1 MQQEFAAM
9 PTPPNLQILGINQ
22 VGQESGNA
30 LACEGRDL
38 PWLQE
43 TLTEGVWIPWDAN
56 WRDVVILDRANRK
69 VAVFNLFDHN
79 LANAADYDALRTM
92 LLEAAQ

>member
-1 MQQEFAAM
+1 M

-30 LACEGRDL
+30 LACDGRDL

-43 TLTEGVWIPWDAN
+43 TLAEGVWIPWEAN
-56 WRDVVILDRANRK
+56 WRDVVILDRSNRK
-69 VAVFNLFDHN
+69 IAVFNLFDHN
-79 LANAADYDALRTM
+79 LANAAHYDSLRTL
-92 LLEAAQ
+92 LLEAAE